1 MNNTENALKKL
12 RKDCKYSAEELE
24 QIVPFKEIFIKA
36 KTIPEQ
42 ILILRSRI
50 LPAMFNHWAASGK
63 EPKDEAESQLRAK
76 VIALSSHSVEYCQI
90 DHQELTVWCSN
101 NWRMER
107 GVTRKANKFH
117 PRRADVIWHTRQQDV
132 LREIGRILDVAQV
145 TTATPGW
152 FAARTPAI
160 KNIVERMSE
169 DRKSVV

>member
-42 ILILRSRI
+42 ILILRSQI
-50 LPAMFNHWAASGK
+50 LPVMFNHWAATGK
-63 EPKDEAESQLRAK
+63 DPKDEAESQSQAK
-76 VIALSSHSVEYCQI
+76 VIAISSHSVEYGQI

-101 NWRMER
+101 NWQMEW
-107 GVTRKANKFH
+107 GVTHKANKFH

-132 LREIGRILDVAQV
+132 MREIGRILDVAQV
-145 TTATPGW
+145 TTATLGW
-152 FAARTPAI
+152 FAA
-160 KNIVERMSE
+160 
-169 DRKSVV
+169 